1 MEAQIAELSDYIDY
15 AKSHGRDSAKF
26 LTTFEG
32 KDIYAGIFLNKGPR
46 FIGFPLCRIMKF

>member
-1 MEAQIAELSDYIDY
+1 MLDLNDFIAY

-32 KDIYAGIFLNKGPR
+32 KDIYAGIYLRKMPH
-46 FIGFPLCRIMKF
+46 FIGYPLLMKESEKS